1 MRKPLI
7 LIELNEINFDLV
19 ARYIEAGARLP
30 TFAKLIADKPVRCTS
45 EQTYELLEPW
55 IQWVSIHTGLTYSEH
70 RVFRL
75 GDIVESPSE
84 QLFEILERAGYSVGA
99 VSPMNAAN
107 RLVRPAYFIPDP
119 WTSTPSDPSA
129 MSRVMA
135 TALAQTVNDNAQAKI
150 SASSIAAILFALARC
165 APLRHYPRY
174 GRLVWNAIRKR
185 WQRAM
190 FLDLLLHDIHQRLFA
205 RHRPDF
211 STLFLNA
218 GAHIQH
224 HYMLN
229 STALALAPITRNPSW
244 YVPADVD
251 PVFELLALYDALLGE
266 IIEDDSIEYII
277 ATGLTQK
284 PYDQVKYYYRLKNHG
299 AFLDALGIAYRDV
312 HARMTRDFLIEFEN
326 EASAQRAEG
335 ELASIVASADN
346 LPIFGNID
354 NRGDSLFVTLTYP
367 REISETASITFAG
380 RQIGLHEFV
389 AFVAIKNGMHDAI
402 CYVCASEGLE
412 GLLPRDGMHVTSI
425 FSTIQSYFGSGCE
438 Q

>member
-1 MRKPLI
+1 MKKPLI

-19 ARYIEAGARLP
+19 ARYIDAGANLP
-30 TFAKLIADKPVRCTS
+30 TFAKLISDKPVRCTS
-45 EQTYELLEPW
+45 EQAYDLLEPW
-55 IQWVSIHTGLTYSEH
+55 IQWVSIHTGLTFSEH
-70 RVFRL
+70 GVFRL

-119 WTSTPSDPSA
+119 WTRTSSDASP
-129 MSRVMA
+129 MSRA
-135 TALAQTVNDNAQAKI
+135 LAKALAQTVNDNAQARI
-150 SASSIAAILFALARC
+150 SASSIAAILFALVRC

-174 GRLVWNAIRKR
+174 GRLVWAAIRKR

-190 FLDLLLHDIHQRLFA
+190 FLDLLLHDVHQKLFA

-211 STLFLNA
+211 SALFLNA

-229 STALALAPITRNPSW
+229 STALAAAITRNPPW

-251 PVFELLALYDALLGE
+251 PLSELLALYDALLGE
-266 IIEDDSIEYII
+266 IVEDDSIEYII
-277 ATGLTQK
+277 ATGLTQR

-312 HARMTRDFLIEFEN
+312 HARMTRDFLIEFDS
-326 EASAQRAEG
+326 EASARRAEA
-335 ELASIVASADN
+335 ELASVVASADN

-367 REISETASITFAG
+367 REISETTSVAFAG
-380 RQIGLHEFV
+380 RQIELHEFV
-389 AFVAIKNGMHDAI
+389 AFVAIKNGMHDAT
-402 CYVCASEGLE
+402 CYVCGSEGLA
-412 GLLPRDGMHVTSI
+412 GLLPRSGAHVASI
-425 FSTIQSYFGSGCE
+425 FSTIQSYFGSGSDR
-438 Q
+438 